1 MPKYVEIPRNDIGSE
16 KENDWFRHCE
26 SVQIPFITV
35 KPRSKYADV
44 HWDYIAYS
52 KEVDDILESLGNT
65 LRDDAIKLFKQY
77 ANAKS
82 RYTAS
87 GHLVWFKNLEVDSA
101 RLAASDLYDL
111 IVDSVNR
118 ENA

>member
-1 MPKYVEIPRNDIGSE
+1 MQKYAELPKNDVGSE

-26 SVQIPFITV
+26 STQVPFITV
-35 KPRSKYADV
+35 KPRSMYADV
-44 HWDYIAYS
+44 HWDYITYS
-52 KEVDDILESLGNT
+52 KEVDDILENLGTT
-65 LRDDAIKLFKQY
+65 LRDDAIEIFTKY

-87 GHLVWFKNLEVDSA
+87 GHLIWFKNLEIDSA
-101 RLAASDLYDL
+101 RLAASELYDL
-111 IVDSVNR
+111 IAGSVSR